1 MSVPRAALSPVE
13 IEAFRDRIRE
23 AAARL
28 FASAGYSAV
37 TMRAVAA
44 EVGCSPMTPYRY
56 FASKEHIF
64 AVVRAE
70 AFRRFAD
77 AQERGVRGIEDPEQR
92 LRVLGRVYA
101 DFARQDPDSYRL
113 MFELGQAPASDHPE
127 LLREGERAWRVI
139 RDAVGKAIEAGVLS
153 GDPETVAHVFW
164 AGTHGIVSLELAGK
178 LQLGR
183 TLDDLVEPMTTTLI
197 KGTDPFFPR
206 VKKSDGNT

>member
-1 MSVPRAALSPVE
+1 MPRAALSPVE
-13 IEAFRDRIRE
+13 IEAFRDRIRD

-28 FASAGYSAV
+28 FAAAGYPAV
-37 TMRAVAA
+37 TMRAIAA
-44 EVGCSPMTPYRY
+44 EVGCSAMTPYRY

-77 AQERGVRGIEDPEQR
+77 AQERGVRGVEDPEMR
-92 LRVLGRVYA
+92 LRTLGRVYA
-101 DFARQDPDSYRL
+101 DFARHDPDSYRL

-139 RDAVGKAIEAGVLS
+139 RDAVGKAIDAGVLN
-153 GDPETVAHVFW
+153 GDAETVAHVFW
-164 AGTHGIVSLELAGK
+164 AGTHGLVSLELAGK

-183 TLDDLVEPMTTTLI
+183 TLDDLIDPMTDVLMSGTEK
-197 KGTDPFFPR
+197 KGSGLFSG
-206 VKKSDGNT
+206 K